1 MRNYWLVA
9 KHEYRRMVFRRGF
22 ILATILIPVG
32 MAVLILFGYLVETY
46 DQDHSAIGYV
56 DNPNLFDP
64 TLQYQLSDPEDRVEI
79 IEYGDEGS
87 AMSALEAGEIQA
99 FFVFPVNYPDTLRTD
114 IHFVEDSPQN
124 EVWREFDDFVRLNL
138 LSGLSA
144 DVQTRLLEGA
154 DITVIDVIGNR
165 EFSESAI
172 INILLPFAGTFF
184 FMFATMMAAGYLM
197 GVVASEKEN
206 RTMEIVIT
214 SVTPG
219 QLIGGKAMGLLAG
232 ALTQL
237 AIYVVAI
244 VIALKA
250 ASPYVEILQL
260 VEVPWTYLG
269 LMIAFFLPAYALIAS
284 IMIAIGGAVTESQQG
299 QQVAG
304 ILNLLFM
311 LPLFLL
317 PLLFSN
323 PGHPAIV
330 AMTLF
335 PTTSFLTVSMRWG
348 LGTIPVWQLGVS
360 WVLLVMAS
368 FLMLWIAVRIFR
380 SGMLRYGQNMTLR
393 GAVASLRGQ

>member
-32 MAVLILFGYLVETY
+32 MAVLILFAFLVETY
-46 DQDHSAIGYV
+46 NQDDSAIGYV
-56 DNPNLFDP
+56 DNPDLFDSSAQERLP
-64 TLQYQLSDPEDRVEI
+64 DPEDRVTIVEFD
-79 IEYGDEGS
+79 DETS
-87 AMSALEAGEIQA
+87 AMIALESGEVQA
-99 FFVFPVNYPDTLRTD
+99 FFVFPTNYPESLRTD
-114 IHFVEDSPQN
+114 IHFIEDPPRN
-124 EVWREFDDFVRLNL
+124 ELWREFDDFVRLNL
-138 LSGLSA
+138 LSDLSP
-144 DVQTRLLEGA
+144 DVQARLLEGA
-154 DITVIDVIGNR
+154 DITVIDINGNR

-172 INILLPFAGTFF
+172 INIILPFAGTFF

-206 RTMEIVIT
+206 RTMEIVIS

-219 QLIGGKAMGLLAG
+219 QLIGGKAVGLLAG

-237 AIYVVAI
+237 TIYLVAI
-244 VIALKA
+244 FIALA
-250 ASPYVEILQL
+250 VASPYVEVLQL
-260 VEVPWTYLG
+260 VEVPWAYLG
-269 LMIAFFLPAYALIAS
+269 LMAAFFLPAYALIAS

-304 ILNLLFM
+304 ILNLVFM

-317 PLLFSN
+317 PLFFSN

-360 WVLLVMAS
+360 WVLLVISM

-380 SGMLRYGQNMTLR
+380 AGMLRYGQNMTIR